1 MEVSVSSGLFVFR
14 EVYSVNLV
22 YYMFF
27 LLGSL
32 YFVKQGGEDYRLFLH
47 TPCPLD
53 GVLGR

>member
-14 EVYSVNLV
+14 EAYSLNLV
-22 YYMFF
+22 YYILF

-32 YFVKQGGEDYRLFLH
+32 YLVKQGGEDYRLFLH
-47 TPCPLD
+47 TTCPFD